1 MGHRQSICHPRIT
14 FEVSVCLLGGLM
26 ALGYSIATILK
37 RSSQVFSEEKV
48 CVKIDWLEQLNRQYI
63 QIAALTRGQRKIM
76 HQVDNLSSL
85 LRECLESKSQRT
97 RTGHKVMIPGL
108 GAIRLPIILT
118 VTIGGFGIILL
129 KGFVAR
135 N

>member
-1 MGHRQSICHPRIT
+1 MRLDNVPIT
-14 FEVSVCLLGGLM
+14 SSMLPHSL
-26 ALGYSIATILK
+26 S
-37 RSSQVFSEEKV
+37 SSQLAKESA
-48 CVKIDWLEQLNRQYI
+48 LNDE
-63 QIAALTRGQRKIM
+63 IAALTRGQRKIM

-108 GAIRLPIILT
+108 GAIRLPIILA